1 MQFIIL
7 EIDFSKKYMNIF
19 DDQMACSLYQERKKK
34 KEANP
39 RKRINF
45 ILGCSQ
51 G

>member
-1 MQFIIL
+1 MQFITL
-7 EIDFSKKYMNIF
+7 EIDFSKKYVNIF
-19 DDQMACSLYQERKKK
+19 DDQMACSLYHKRKKE
-34 KEANP
+34 EANQ